1 MKLAAVQGW
10 WSTRTRQTGLT
21 IVELL
26 LSITLGML
34 VVLAATALFVASKS
48 TYGAVDDGDNLEVTG
63 RFALEMIARS
73 VRQAAYVNWDN
84 EDAPINVADRDVAN
98 IVGLDA
104 SSLGATSAG
113 LESANS
119 KAVNNSDVLGL
130 RFFGVLDGQSKTK
143 DTSKTNDPSITN
155 DTSDG
160 MQSMLHCGGDTVPQP
175 DPSASPDE
183 QRAWSIFYIANSSWN
198 EPELRCKYRVFD
210 KNNNASWNSD
220 ALLTGVESL
229 QFLYGVDTDTLSDG
243 IANQYMNADAV
254 NALDKALTL
263 VGATAEEKQA
273 DFNRQTFWKKI
284 VAIKVAVLVRG
295 TNANR
300 TDALNKIFDLF
311 GADYSAAKAQVDLG
325 SRIDEA
331 TLPKASQNRQRK
343 VFNATILLRNPSKG
357 SIP

>member
-1 MKLAAVQGW
+1 MNCAVMQSKCSW
-10 WSTRTRQTGLT
+10 RPTRIRQAGLS
-21 IVELL
+21 IVELM

-34 VVLAATALFVASKS
+34 VVLAATAVFVASKS
-48 TYGAVDDGDNLEVTG
+48 TYGAVDDGDNLEATG

-113 LESANS
+113 LDSANS
-119 KAVNNSDVLGL
+119 QAVNNSDVLGL
-130 RFFGVLDGQSKTK
+130 RFFGVEEKTSTA
-143 DTSKTNDPSITN
+143 D
-155 DTSDG
+155 
-160 MQSMLHCGGDTVPQP
+160 QSMLHCGGDTVPKP

-183 QRAWSIFYIANSSWN
+183 QRAWSIFYIANSSWK
-198 EPELRCKYRVFD
+198 EPELRCKYRTLGA
-210 KNNNASWNSD
+210 NNHWIWKSE
-220 ALLTGVESL
+220 ALLTGIEAL
-229 QFLYGVDTDTLSDG
+229 QFLYGVDTDGDG

-254 NALDKALTL
+254 NALDNALIL
-263 VGATAEEKQA
+263 VGANAEERQA
-273 DFNRQTFWKKI
+273 DLNRKTFWKKI

-300 TDALNKIFDLF
+300 TDALTKMIDLF

-325 SRIDEA
+325 SHIDEA
-331 TLPKASQNRQRK
+331 TLPKAAQNRQRK
-343 VFNATILLRNPSKG
+343 VFTATILLRNPSKG
-357 SIP
+357 SLP